1 MHYLTVT
8 ARDQCG
14 DDGNRCRCELDEFP
28 LDSLREAGVLP
39 QALRMLN
46 GNENGR
52 QGRDYQ
58 DWLEA
63 VWEPCSSLLQRPPP
77 ITWEIGAIPAND
89 ARATS
94 NAIIPKYGVSKSSTR

>member
-8 ARDQCG
+8 ARDQCD

-58 DWLEA
+58 TGWKQYGSHVVRYFSAHRRSPGKLVQSRRMMLA
-63 VWEPCSSLLQRPPP
+63 LPRMLSLLNM
-77 ITWEIGAIPAND
+77 E
-89 ARATS
+89 
-94 NAIIPKYGVSKSSTR
+94 